1 MSGQQDPV
9 QQEGDRV
16 DEPSMRQRWAVLER
30 EALARLGPAG
40 VSTLDEI
47 RKRSGLDFLLAIGR
61 GELPSPPICHTLR
74 FWPVEVEPG
83 RMVFQGTPGA
93 EHYNPIGSV
102 HGGYAATLLD
112 SAVGCAVQSMLPQG
126 SGYTTLELKI
136 NYVRALTEQ
145 TGPVRAEGKVITVG
159 RQAATAEGRLTDAAG
174 KLYAFATTTCLVF
187 TV

>member
-1 MSGQQDPV
+1 MSNGTNRPL
-9 QQEGDRV
+9 EGASESG
-16 DEPSMRQRWAVLER
+16 EPTMRQRWEALER
-30 EALARLGPAG
+30 DMRTRLGPAG

-47 RKRSGLDFLLAIGR
+47 RKRSGLDFLLAIGQ
-61 GELPSPPICHTLR
+61 GDLPSPPICHTLR

-136 NYVRALTEQ
+136 NYVRALTTQ
-145 TGPVRAEGKVITVG
+145 SGPVRAEGKVIQVG
-159 RQAATAEGRLTDAAG
+159 RQAATAEGRLIDSAG

-187 TV
+187 TL

>member
-1 MSGQQDPV
+1 MSED
-9 QQEGDRV
+9 EGPAAERFAAS
-16 DEPSMRQRWAVLER
+16 DEPPIRQRWEALER
-30 EALARLGPAG
+30 TVRARLGPAG

-47 RKRSGLDFLLAIGR
+47 RKRSGLDFLLAIGQ
-61 GELPSPPICHTLR
+61 GALPSPPICHTLR

-136 NYVRALTEQ
+136 NYVRALTER
-145 TGPVRAEGKVITVG
+145 TGPVRAEGKIITVG

-187 TV
+187 TL